1 MDTPVVWRTAGET
14 VVSQTHKIAPATR
27 PARSAVLTIFPML
40 VRSFQG
46 TAGTK
51 VLLLV
56 LSAHN
61 YNTKGL
67 PVVGLFL
74 TALYLVGSTIQAR
87 T

>member
-1 MDTPVVWRTAGET
+1 M
-14 VVSQTHKIAPATR
+14 
-27 PARSAVLTIFPML
+27 LTIFPML

-87 T
+87 P